1 MGSPNY
7 VDKTRAGL
15 ALRDFY
21 AKSQLEVDRLLKA
34 QGISLPRV
42 RLLGFI
48 LEKGE
53 TRSVDVAEAFSYAPR
68 TVTEALD
75 GLEKAGLIERRPS
88 PEDRRSKL
96 IALTEHGRE
105 ALALAQPTVQGFVKD
120 VFAAL
125 DAGEQEML
133 ANLVEK
139 LTARLDRIASERE
152 KAGTDIK

>member
-7 VDKTRAGL
+7 VDKTRAGY

-21 AKSQLEVDRLLKA
+21 AKSQLEMDRLLKT

-75 GLEKAGLIERRPS
+75 GLEKAGLIERRAS
-88 PEDRRSKL
+88 LEDRRSKR
-96 IALTEHGRE
+96 IVLTDAGRE
-105 ALALAQPTVQGFVKD
+105 ALALAQPTVQHFVNE
-120 VFAAL
+120 VFGAL
-125 DAGEQEML
+125 DKGEQEML
-133 ANLVEK
+133 AVLVEK

-152 KAGTDIK
+152 RSGTDSK